1 MKFFVVVL
9 FPVILYRW
17 EAGET
22 CLRSP
27 HSEICD
33 WHRLEVIQLEFKA
46 RHRISFWKLEGYV
59 SVLVLH
65 RLFGGFFY
73 MQIRCSHTQGFVIGT
88 AWNSSSWNSRLVIV
102 RPILVTFARWI
113 RPSDTVL

>member
-1 MKFFVVVL
+1 MKFFAVVF
-9 FPVILYRW
+9 FPFILYLW

-33 WHRLEVIQLEFKA
+33 WHRLEFIQLEFKA
-46 RHRISFWKLEGYV
+46 RHRITFWKLEGYV

-65 RLFGGFFY
+65 RFFDGFFY
-73 MQIRCSHTQGFVIGT
+73 MQILCSSAGMIWIWG
-88 AWNSSSWNSRLVIV
+88 APEV
-102 RPILVTFARWI
+102 RHV
-113 RPSDTVL
+113 